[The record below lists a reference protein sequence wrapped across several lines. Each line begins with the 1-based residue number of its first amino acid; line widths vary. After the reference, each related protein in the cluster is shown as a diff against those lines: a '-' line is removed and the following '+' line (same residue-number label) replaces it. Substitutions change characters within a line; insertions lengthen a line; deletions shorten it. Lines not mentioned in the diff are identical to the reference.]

1 MKEAVYIMN
10 KTAIKALTAIC
21 FVPLTVNSVM
31 TLVKGIKIGFA
42 GSQMI
47 LALLTALACA
57 VMIIGA
63 LTEKPALIGAGA
75 AIYMV
80 LMVISI
86 AQIWAAI
93 ADVPDAMKASMQKGV
108 VRSAIEAIAVLA
120 MVLGCFIR
128 RYRLVFCIA
137 AAALHII
144 RFIMSLANGVAF
156 QYPVLAVLII
166 LGWTIGALLIGI
178 FMGGRWPDSAESD
191 PLLNN

>member
-1 MKEAVYIMN
+1 MN
-10 KTAIKALTAIC
+10 KTAIRALTAIC
-21 FVPLTVNSVM
+21 FIPLTVNSVM
-31 TLVKGIKIGFA
+31 TLVKGIKAGFA

-47 LALLTALACA
+47 LSLLTVAACV

-80 LMVISI
+80 LMAISI
-86 AQIWAAI
+86 VHILSAI
-93 ADVPDAMKASMQKGV
+93 SDFPDAIKASMQKSA
-108 VRSAIEAIAVLA
+108 VRSAIEAVAVLA

-128 RYRLVFCIA
+128 RYRLAFCIA

-144 RFIMSLANGVAF
+144 RCIVLLAIGVAF
-156 QYPVLAVLII
+156 QYPVLGVLII
-166 LGWTIGALLIGI
+166 LGWTIGALLVGI